1 MRMQKWRIIVFL
13 CVCARDCVSTFCL
26 SRLFTSLMPI
36 LAWSLA
42 CRENMRKWGE
52 NIREIS
58 HWKRENNRRNSLTD
72 KTRVHSQRELRK
84 KVFTHG
90 YIQICKLSSLQDLP
104 LSSLCLRWPH
114 CPSVCQRWKRHH
126 QTEGKKLISKYT
138 KNQYKSASPAHIK
151 KKKKFHLHCEKPLI
165 CLITAY
171 KTNITQSQRRVNV
184 KTVIT
189 QNYMKL

>member
-42 CRENMRKWGE
+42 CRETWGMRRKHKR
-52 NIREIS
+52 NFSLKKRKQQKKFS
-58 HWKRENNRRNSLTD
+58 HRQNKSSLT
-72 KTRVHSQRELRK
+72 HRELRK

-151 KKKKFHLHCEKPLI
+151 KKRNFTFTVKSHWYVLSLPIKQILHNHREEW
-165 CLITAY
+165 
-171 KTNITQSQRRVNV
+171 
-184 KTVIT
+184 
-189 QNYMKL
+189 M